1 MTRYEIKANS
11 SVSARLMESPFA
23 NLVGVTIN
31 NKLGQKWSFILSI
44 SIYTVTN
51 TFKLYKLFFAY
62 FQVFG

>member
-1 MTRYEIKANS
+1 MTRYEIKANC

-44 SIYTVTN
+44 SIHTVTN